1 MKDIDII
8 AKIRNLSKI
17 RNKANFKL
25 VIGLIVIALLIIM
38 EVIVCVQFATGS
50 LQGFRKFVF
59 IALLICCFILDTC
72 CVIEVYVP
80 LSLGGKI
87 AVLCVDFVLL
97 LAIGLMTSSVYL
109 SALFCIVLTQA
120 YSGLTRFRDN
130 LIVFCVSV
138 VVFTISYV
146 CGWYLNYNGFDIH
159 NAAVSIVSDVVLGM
173 LILAAHF
180 IVANFLLQFYRNNQ
194 RLIQALQE
202 AEESR
207 EQLKEVYEQLSQSA
221 VYEERNRIAGDI
233 HDNAGHSMTTVIM
246 QTEAAKKLIDTNPEE
261 AKKAIISANI
271 QAKNALEQMR
281 ESVHLLAGREGS
293 NSVKTL
299 VGEIIAQTIDGTDI
313 KVRSDVDDFEL
324 DEAQLRFV
332 GTSLKEALANGMRH
346 GGATAF
352 YIEVKSGAAD
362 FTVLVSDNGSG
373 LGVNFKEGFGLR
385 QMRLK
390 AEVLGGKMEISGEDG
405 EGCELV
411 LTLPLKKQI

>member
-1 MKDIDII
+1 MKELD
-8 AKIRNLSKI
+8 LVSKI
-17 RNKANFKL
+17 RSKTNVKL
-25 VIGLIVIALLIIM
+25 IMGIVVITLLIIM
-38 EVIVCVQFATGS
+38 DVIVCAQFATNG
-50 LQGFRKFVF
+50 LAGARKIVF
-59 IALLICCFILDTC
+59 AVLVCCCVLLDVC
-72 CVIEVYVP
+72 CVIDMYAVKAF
-80 LSLGGKI
+80 GGKI
-87 AVLCVDFVLL
+87 TMLCIDFVLL
-97 LAIGLMTSSVYL
+97 LAIGLMAGSVDL
-109 SALFCIVLTQA
+109 AVFFCIVLTMG
-120 YSGLTRFRDN
+120 YSSLTRFRDN
-130 LIVFCVSV
+130 LIVFCVSA

-146 CGWYLNYNGFDIH
+146 CGWCLNNIGVSVA
-159 NAAVSIVSDVVLGM
+159 NAAVDITSDVILG
-173 LILAAHF
+173 LLSLAAHF
-180 IVANFLLQFYRNNQ
+180 VVVNFLLQFYRNNK
-194 RLIQALQE
+194 RLTQALQE
-202 AEESR
+202 ADESR
-207 EQLKEVYEQLSQSA
+207 EQLKEVYEQLSRSA

-299 VGEIIAQTIDGTDI
+299 VEEIIAQTIDGTDI
-313 KVRSDVDDFEL
+313 KVRSNIDDFEL

-352 YIEVKSGAAD
+352 YIEVKRQGSD
-362 FTVLVSDNGSG
+362 FTILVSDNGSG
-373 LGVNFKEGFGLR
+373 LGVGFKEGFGLR

-390 AEVLGGKMEISGEDG
+390 AEVLGGKMQISGDEG

>member
-1 MKDIDII
+1 MKEIDFIG
-8 AKIRNLSKI
+8 KIRS
-17 RNKANFKL
+17 RANAK
-25 VIGLIVIALLIIM
+25 LIVGIVVITLLIIM
-38 EVIVCVQFATGS
+38 DVIVCVQFATVGMD
-50 LQGFRKFVF
+50 GGRKFVF
-59 IALLICCFILDTC
+59 AVLVVCCFLLDVC
-72 CVIEVYVP
+72 CVTEIYAVNSY
-80 LSLGGKI
+80 GGKI
-87 AVLCVDFVLL
+87 AILCIEFVLL
-97 LAIGLMTSSVYL
+97 LAIGLITGSVYI
-109 SALFCIVLTQA
+109 SALFCIVLTRG
-120 YSGLTRFRDN
+120 YTGLTKFRDN
-130 LIVFCVSV
+130 FIVFCVSE
-138 VVFTISYV
+138 VVFTVSYV
-146 CGWYLNYNGFDIH
+146 CGWYLNNLGLDIV
-159 NAAVSIVSDVVLGM
+159 NIAIVDIVSDVVLGI

-180 IVANFLLQFYRNNQ
+180 IVVNFLLQFYRNNK
-194 RLIQALQE
+194 RLTEALQE
-202 AEESR
+202 ADESR
-207 EQLKEVYEQLSQSA
+207 EQLKELYEQLSQSA

-281 ESVHLLAGREGS
+281 ESVHLLAGREGA

-313 KVRSDVDDFEL
+313 KIRSNLDDFEL

-332 GTSLKEALANGMRH
+332 GTSLKEALANGIRH

-352 YIEVKSGAAD
+352 YIEVKRIGSE

-373 LGVNFKEGFGLR
+373 LDAEFKEGFGLR

-390 AEVLGGKMEISGEDG
+390 AEVLGGKMEITGEDG
-405 EGCELV
+405 DGCELV

>member
-1 MKDIDII
+1 MKETDI
-8 AKIRNLSKI
+8 LSNIKSRSNI
-17 RNKANFKL
+17 K
-25 VIGLIVIALLIIM
+25 LIIGIVVVALITIM
-38 EVIVCVQFATGS
+38 DVIVCAQFAAISMEGM
-50 LQGFRKFVF
+50 RKILFA
-59 IALLICCFILDTC
+59 ALVGCCVLLGICCMVEIYA
-72 CVIEVYVP
+72 VKSY
-80 LSLGGKI
+80 GGKI
-87 AVLCVDFVLL
+87 TMLCAEFALL
-97 LAIGLMTSSVYL
+97 LAIGLMTGNIYI
-109 SALFCIVLTQA
+109 SALFCIVLTRG
-120 YSGLTRFRDN
+120 YSFITRFRDN

-146 CGWYLNYNGFDIH
+146 CGWYLGNLGIAVQ
-159 NAAVSIVSDVVLGM
+159 NAVIVDVVGDMILGM

-180 IVANFLLQFYRNNQ
+180 IVVNFLLQFYRNNK
-194 RLIQALQE
+194 RLTQALQE
-202 AEESR
+202 ADESR

-221 VYEERNRIAGDI
+221 VFEERNRIAGDI

-261 AKKAIISANI
+261 AKKAIVSANI

-299 VGEIIAQTIDGTDI
+299 VEEIIAQTIDGTDI
-313 KVRSDVDDFEL
+313 KVRSNLDDFEL

-332 GTSLKEALANGMRH
+332 STSLKEALANGMRH

-352 YIEVKSGAAD
+352 YIEVKRQGEE
-362 FTVLVSDNGSG
+362 FNMLVSDNGSG
-373 LGVNFKEGFGLR
+373 LGEGFKEGFGLR